1 MRCLLTGN
9 FLIFIYIITPFFS
22 FGQSAK
28 PTAPGYEV
36 KQSEL
41 LTGIQWLGEE
51 IPYGDTSKRGDT
63 FPLTWASDNNVYTSA
78 GDPLW
83 GKKPDGLDFE
93 IITGNPDNYAIDKIN
108 EMSDYFGWGGCGA
121 KPTGLICIKN
131 ILYLAF
137 QNMTGM
143 QTKTDLAAAEV
154 NHGYDA
160 SIIYSEDYGKTWL
173 PDIRMNKTPM
183 FPGRIFA
190 APAFINYG
198 KNNAGATDGFVYAM
212 SGEGWC
218 NGNHIRLGR
227 VPADSIMKTGAWEW
241 ISGFSSDFLPLW
253 TKN

>member
-1 MRCLLTGN
+1 MRCLLSGN
-9 FLIFIYIITPFFS
+9 FLFFIYIITPFFC

-160 SIIYSEDYGKTWL
+160 SIISSKDFGKTWY
-173 PDIRMNKTPM
+173 PDIKTNKTPM

-190 APAFINYG
+190 APSFINYG
-198 KNNAGATDGFVYAM
+198 KNINRRK
-212 SGEGWC
+212 S
-218 NGNHIRLGR
+218 
-227 VPADSIMKTGAWEW
+227 
-241 ISGFSSDFLPLW
+241 
-253 TKN
+253 